1 MLRIVLV
8 LQVLILIM
16 FGYFVMNIQSTVNEL
31 TIQLESALL
40 VVEDIKTVL
49 PEIEEAVDNFNQLKP
64 LFENLGKLS
73 ELPSVLTD
81 PFGSN
86 E

>member
-16 FGYFVMNIQSTVNEL
+16 FGYFVVNIQSTVNEL

-40 VVEDIKTVL
+40 VVEDMKTVL
-49 PEIEEAVDNFNQLKP
+49 PEIEEAVDNFNQLEP

-73 ELPSVLTD
+73 ELLSVLTD

-86 E
+86 G

>member
-8 LQVLILIM
+8 IQVLILLL
-16 FGYFVMNIQSTVNEL
+16 FGVFILNIQNTVNEL
-31 TIQLESALL
+31 SGQLETALL
-40 VVEDIKTVL
+40 TIEDMKTVL
-49 PEIEEAVDNFNQLKP
+49 PEIEEAVENFNQLKP

-73 ELPSVLTD
+73 ELLSVLTD

-86 E
+86 G

>member
-16 FGYFVMNIQSTVNEL
+16 FGYFVVNIQSTVNEL

-40 VVEDIKTVL
+40 VVEDMKTVL
-49 PEIEEAVDNFNQLKP
+49 PEIEEAVENFNKLEP

-73 ELPSVLTD
+73 ELLSVLTD

-86 E
+86 G

>member
-8 LQVLILIM
+8 LQVLILFL
-16 FGYFVMNIQSTVNEL
+16 FGFFILNIQNTVNEL
-31 TIQLESALL
+31 SGQLETALL
-40 VVEDIKTVL
+40 TIEDMKTVL
-49 PEIEEAVDNFNQLKP
+49 PEIEEAVKNFNQLEP

-73 ELPSVLTD
+73 ELLSVLTD

-86 E
+86 G

>member
-8 LQVLILIM
+8 LQVLILLM
-16 FGYFVMNIQSTVNEL
+16 FGYFVFNIQSTVNDL
-31 TIQLESALL
+31 SVQLESALL
-40 VVEDIKTVL
+40 VVEDVKEAL
-49 PEIEEAVDNFNQLKP
+49 PGIEEAVDNFNQLKP

-73 ELPSVLTD
+73 ELLSVLTD

-86 E
+86 G

>member
-8 LQVLILIM
+8 LQVLILLM
-16 FGYFVMNIQSTVNEL
+16 FGYFVVNIQTTVNEL
-31 TIQLESALL
+31 SVQLESALL

-49 PEIEEAVDNFNQLKP
+49 PEIEKTVNNFNQLEP
-64 LFENLGKLS
+64 LFQNLGKLS
-73 ELPSVLTD
+73 ELLSVLTD

-86 E
+86 G

>member
-8 LQVLILIM
+8 LQVLILFL
-16 FGYFVMNIQSTVNEL
+16 FGFFILNIQNTVNEL
-31 TIQLESALL
+31 SGQLETALL
-40 VVEDIKTVL
+40 TIEDMKTVL
-49 PEIEEAVDNFNQLKP
+49 PEIEEAVENFNQLEP

-73 ELPSVLTD
+73 ELLSVLSD

-86 E
+86 G

>member
-8 LQVLILIM
+8 LQVLILLL
-16 FGYFVMNIQSTVNEL
+16 FGFFIFNIQNTVNEL
-31 TIQLESALL
+31 SGQLETALL
-40 VVEDIKTVL
+40 TIEDMKTVI
-49 PEIEEAVDNFNQLKP
+49 PEIEEAVENFNQLGP

-73 ELPSVLTD
+73 ELLSVLTD

-86 E
+86 G

>member
-8 LQVLILIM
+8 LQVLILIV
-16 FGYFVMNIQSTVNEL
+16 FGYFIVNIQSTVNEL

-40 VVEDIKTVL
+40 VVEDMKTVL
-49 PEIEEAVDNFNQLKP
+49 PEIEEAVKNFNELEP

-73 ELPSVLTD
+73 ELLSVLTD

-86 E
+86 G

>member
-8 LQVLILIM
+8 LQLLILLM
-16 FGYFVMNIQSTVNEL
+16 FGYFVLNIQSTVNDL
-31 TIQLESALL
+31 SVQLESALL
-40 VVEDIKTVL
+40 VVEEIKTVL
-49 PEIEEAVDNFNQLKP
+49 PEIEEAVGNFNQLKP

-73 ELPSVLTD
+73 ELLSVLTD

-86 E
+86 G

>member
-8 LQVLILIM
+8 LQVLILFL
-16 FGYFVMNIQSTVNEL
+16 FGFFILNIQNTVNEL
-31 TIQLESALL
+31 SDQLETALL
-40 VVEDIKTVL
+40 TIEDMKTVL
-49 PEIEEAVDNFNQLKP
+49 PEVEEAVENFNQLEP

-73 ELPSVLTD
+73 ELLSVLTD

-86 E
+86 G

>member
-8 LQVLILIM
+8 LQVLILFL
-16 FGYFVMNIQSTVNEL
+16 FGFFVLNIQNTVNEL
-31 TIQLESALL
+31 SGQLETARLTI
-40 VVEDIKTVL
+40 EDMKTVL
-49 PEIEEAVDNFNQLKP
+49 PEIEEAVENFNQLEP

-73 ELPSVLTD
+73 ELLSVLTD

-86 E
+86 G

>member
-8 LQVLILIM
+8 LQVLILLM
-16 FGYFVMNIQSTVNEL
+16 FGYFVVNIQSTVNEL
-31 TIQLESALL
+31 SVQLESALL

-49 PEIEEAVDNFNQLKP
+49 PEIEKAVDNFNQLEP

-73 ELPSVLTD
+73 ELLSVLTD

-86 E
+86 G

>member
-8 LQVLILIM
+8 LQVLILLM
-16 FGYFVMNIQSTVNEL
+16 FGYFVVNIQSTVNEL
-31 TIQLESALL
+31 SVQLESALL

-49 PEIEEAVDNFNQLKP
+49 PEIEKAVNNFNQLEP

-73 ELPSVLTD
+73 ELLSVLTD

-86 E
+86 G